1 MKVDAEYLER
11 WLGGIKL
18 DELSPKTMSDVQRL
32 LEYYKDI
39 IVPNSKVSVAFP
51 TDDNQGARASVDR
64 NQIFV
69 PTNTLNEG
77 FVDDTIGL
85 VIHELNHIKWSDGE
99 RKTWATCYAFGKQI
113 LSSIYTKDE
122 SDEWVSLWEVTF
134 SNGSISLD
142 DLMGEPTRKEVS
154 FLQKVIKDIAFLL
167 NAVEDI
173 RIDAKCPPN
182 LRKYIDKCDDRYGKE
197 FVAKYDKGE
206 YDENT
211 FYNLLYRLLFHH
223 KGIIKDKHIDSIF
236 GDTDYIINS
245 TPTEYTPKVFS
256 VFHDVIKSHVE
267 DIFNNATFNPMPSFG
282 QGTTIVDA
290 YTNGNAQNHGE
301 HLEKQFSEDFES
313 AKELMKRVPETEEQ
327 ELAKQNANDPYGDI
341 KGKEGGEFHDKYVNG
356 KFSRTPISA
365 QQKREIESFENVDI
379 IFTEEHLCGDYD
391 STEKPI
397 EYAVALVDGIASV
410 SGI

>member
-197 FVAKYDKGE
+197 FVVKYDKGE